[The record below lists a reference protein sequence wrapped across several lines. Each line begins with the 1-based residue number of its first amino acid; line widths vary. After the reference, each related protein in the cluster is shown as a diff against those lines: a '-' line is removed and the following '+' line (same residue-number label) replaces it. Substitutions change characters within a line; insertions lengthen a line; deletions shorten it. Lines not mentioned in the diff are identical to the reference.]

1 MYKLVKIYTKNVF
14 FINIIIDNINLDYI
28 NFKNILKMI
37 YLNHIEHKLNY
48 IEYNMFINHS
58 IYII

>member
-37 YLNHIEHKLNY
+37 NY